1 MNGCSGRFL
10 VLVLALTVVSAV
22 TGETVYLT
30 NQFQVGL
37 HQDKSPDTPI
47 IKTIPSGTALELI
60 KQEKNSAYVRD
71 PQGVS
76 GWIDNSY
83 LVQQPPAGTDSAKL
97 LAENNDLEKKLEDA
111 NHQISQLR
119 SNMAT
124 SGGKDQNDL
133 QQQLNAERIKTGEL
147 QIQLAEL
154 KKRLGQ
160 NNDTD
165 SLYKQIEALK
175 EKNMTLK
182 IQLAGEQDK
191 DEKAG
196 TGGQQNGDSTGLL
209 QQDWKR
215 SVVYFFIYI
224 LIGMVLGIYI
234 LDYYN
239 RRRHGGFRV

>member
-1 MNGCSGRFL
+1 MNGCCGRFFI
-10 VLVLALTVVSAV
+10 LVLALSNVSAV
-22 TGETVYLT
+22 TGETVYIT
-30 NQFQVGL
+30 NRFQVGL
-37 HQDKSPDTPI
+37 HQDKTPDTPI
-47 IKTIPSGTALELI
+47 IKTIDSGTALELI

-76 GWIDNSY
+76 GWIDSSY
-83 LVQQPPAGTDSAKL
+83 LVKQSPSGTDSGKL
-97 LAENNDLEKKLEDA
+97 LAEKNELEKKLDDA
-111 NHQISQLR
+111 NRQISQLQG
-119 SNMAT
+119 NLAT
-124 SGGKDQNDL
+124 SGKNDQTDL

-160 NNDTD
+160 SNDTE
-165 SLYKQIEALK
+165 SLYKQIESLK

-182 IQLAGEQDK
+182 IQLAGEQNK
-191 DEKAG
+191 NEKAG
-196 TGGQQNGDSTGLL
+196 PGGQQNGNSTGLL

-224 LIGMVLGIYI
+224 LIGIVLGIYL

>member
-1 MNGCSGRFL
+1 MNGCSGRFFI
-10 VLVLALTVVSAV
+10 LVLALSFVTAV

-30 NQFQVGL
+30 NQFRAGL
-37 HQDKSPDTPI
+37 HQDKTPDTPV

-76 GWIDNSY
+76 GWIDSSY
-83 LVQQPPAGTDSAKL
+83 LVKQAPAGADSGKL
-97 LAENNDLEKKLEDA
+97 LTEKNELEKKLEDA
-111 NHQISQLR
+111 NHQISLLQ
-119 SNMAT
+119 SNQAA
-124 SGGKDQNDL
+124 SGSKDQTDL
-133 QQQLNAERIKTGEL
+133 QQKLNAERIKTGEL

-165 SLYKQIEALK
+165 SLYKQIEDLK

-182 IQLAGEQDK
+182 IQLAGEQNK
-191 DEKAG
+191 NEKAH
-196 TGGQQNGDSTGLL
+196 TGDQQNGDSAGLL

-215 SVVYFFIYI
+215 SVVYFLIYI
-224 LIGMVLGIYI
+224 LIGVVLGIYL